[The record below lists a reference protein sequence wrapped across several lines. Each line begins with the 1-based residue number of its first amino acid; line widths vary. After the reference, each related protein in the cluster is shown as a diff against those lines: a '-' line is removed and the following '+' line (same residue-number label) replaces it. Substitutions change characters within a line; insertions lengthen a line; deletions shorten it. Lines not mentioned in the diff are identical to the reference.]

1 MHRSRKAG
9 ALALAAGVLLSS
21 SVLAHAQTCTT
32 RYNEVTRQAIDLQK
46 RNWKFEAGFHK
57 HTGVSL
63 QVPLPNHSRGGYPRV
78 H

>member
-1 MHRSRKAG
+1 MAYLLGREDSFLCQMRSE
-9 ALALAAGVLLSS
+9 VYC
-21 SVLAHAQTCTT
+21 AQLPVNS
-32 RYNEVTRQAIDLQK
+32 RYIIDLQK